1 MDKEL
6 DIVQI
11 KKILFKNKP
20 KPKQVKVISYAK
32 KVPASVLFR
41 DEFLHEGTDSDE
53 AVETDNVENVFK
65 SF

>member
-1 MDKEL
+1 MDKE
-6 DIVQI
+6 
-11 KKILFKNKP
+11 KILFENKP

-41 DEFLHEGTDSDE
+41 DEFLHEGTDSNE
-53 AVETDNVENVFK
+53 AVETDNVENAFK